1 VSTPR
6 SFYVPLAGNAAEA
19 LRELSRRE
27 FRHPREQAALF
38 VVEGL
43 RRAGA
48 LPSDQAD
55 TDSGPT
61 AALEAVK

>member
-1 VSTPR
+1 VHGPAYIRLPR
-6 SFYVPLAGNAAEA
+6 PAREA
-19 LRELSRRE
+19 LYELAEQEWRD
-27 FRHPREQAALF
+27 PRDQAALF